1 MNKIFL
7 SGNLTR
13 DPELNNYG
21 NNMVAKTAIAVK
33 RQFTRKDETDF
44 FNIVAFNKTA
54 EFLDNYF
61 NKGSRIIIEG
71 RLQQNNYTDKDGN
84 NRTSYDVIVDN
95 IEFGDSK
102 KKASDNST
110 AEGNHYEQPPD
121 DNFDN
126 MPFRLT

>member
-54 EFLDNYF
+54 DFLDNYF
-61 NKGSRIIIEG
+61 KKGSRIIIEG

-84 NRTSYDVIVDN
+84 NRTGYDVIVDN

-102 KKASDNST
+102 KKTSDNST
-110 AEGNHYEQPPD
+110 AEGNHYEQPVD
-121 DNFDN
+121 DNPYN
-126 MPFRLT
+126 MPF